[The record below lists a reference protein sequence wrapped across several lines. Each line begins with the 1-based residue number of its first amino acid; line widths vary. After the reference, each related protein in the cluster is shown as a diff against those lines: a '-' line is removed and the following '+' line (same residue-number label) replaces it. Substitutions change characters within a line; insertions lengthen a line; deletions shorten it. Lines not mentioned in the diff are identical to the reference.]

1 MAEFRLSASA
11 ETAID
16 DILVRSERT
25 FGELARERY
34 AALFVAAMTD
44 VADDLNRP
52 GVKRIE
58 TSRHPLALYHIGRSR
73 ERVADPPGRV
83 GEPRHLIVFR
93 QAADGVVEILGV
105 IHERMLRG
113 RALRR
118 IMREIARD

>member
-1 MAEFRLSASA
+1 VAEFRLSASA

-16 DILVRSERT
+16 DILARSERS
-25 FGELARERY
+25 FGEQARERY

-44 VADDLNRP
+44 VADDPNRP

-58 TSRHPLALYHIGRSR
+58 TSRHQLALYHIGRSR
-73 ERVADPPGRV
+73 EHVVDPSGRV

-113 RALRR
+113 RALRS
-118 IMREIARD
+118 IVREIARD